1 MKFRLALLL
10 ILTALVFPNVRAADP
25 VVAFVNVNVVPMD
38 RDRVLGGQTVVV
50 QDGRITAVGPTAST
64 QVPAGA
70 VRVDGQNK
78 YLMPGLAEM
87 HGHIP
92 PPNQPAQYIE
102 DVLFLYVANGV
113 TTVRGMQGA
122 PGQLALRD
130 RIVKGE
136 LVGPTLYLAGPSF
149 NGNTVKTP
157 EQAIQMVREQKS
169 QGWDLLKV
177 QGGLSVVTYD
187 AMARTAK
194 EVGIPFAGHVPAD
207 VGLLHAVEMGQQ
219 TFDHIDGFL
228 EYLEGSTRPVDDAKV
243 REMVRR
249 VRDAGAWVV
258 PTMAVWETLQG
269 TLDEKA
275 LTAYP
280 ELKYMPV
287 QQVQQWTKAVQTR
300 MSNPQFNPATARQV
314 IENRMRILR
323 ALHEGG
329 VRILLGTDA
338 PQQFSV
344 PGFSIEREMT
354 RMTAAGMSPY
364 AVLKSGT
371 QDVGVY
377 FKYRDA
383 LVPNNEAFGT
393 IEVGKRADLVLVDAN
408 PLQNLTNITRRSGV
422 MARGRWLSQKDIQAR
437 LDRIATANKTD

>member
-1 MKFRLALLL
+1 MKCRIASLL
-10 ILTALVFPNVRAADP
+10 ILAMITISSTRAADP

-38 RDRVLGGQTVVV
+38 RDRVVAGQTVVV
-50 QDGRITAVGPTAST
+50 RDGRIAAVGPAAST
-64 QVPAGA
+64 TVPAGA
-70 VRVDGQNK
+70 VRVDGQGK

-87 HGHIP
+87 HGHVP
-92 PPNQPAQYIE
+92 PPNQPVQYIE
-102 DVLFLYVANGV
+102 DVLFLYFANGV

-122 PGQLALRD
+122 PGQLELRD
-130 RIVKGE
+130 RVNKGE

-149 NGNTVKTP
+149 NGNAVKTP
-157 EQAIQMVREQKS
+157 EQAVQMVREQKS

-177 QGGLSVVTYD
+177 QGGLSVATYD

-207 VGLLHAVEMGQQ
+207 VGLLHAIEMGQQ
-219 TFDHIDGFL
+219 TYDHIDGFI
-228 EYLEGSTRPVDDAKV
+228 EYLGGAKGPVDEVKL
-243 REMVRR
+243 REIVRR
-249 VRDAGAWVV
+249 VREQGAWIV

-269 TLDEKA
+269 TLDDKT

-287 QQVQQWTKAVQTR
+287 QQVQQWTLALQKR
-300 MSNPQFNPATARQV
+300 LSNPQFNQAAAKLV
-314 IENRMRILR
+314 IDNRMRILR

-344 PGFSIEREMT
+344 PGFSIHREMT
-354 RMTAAGMSPY
+354 RMIAAGMTPY
-364 AVLKSGT
+364 DVVKSGT
-371 QDVGVY
+371 QSVGAY
-377 FKYRDA
+377 FKDRDD
-383 LVPNNEAFGT
+383 FGT

-408 PLQNLTNITRRSGV
+408 PLQNVANIARRSGV
-422 MARGRWLSQKDIQAR
+422 MARGRWLTEKDIQAR
-437 LDRIATANKTD
+437 LDRIASANKASDTR

>member
-1 MKFRLALLL
+1 MKCRIASLL
-10 ILTALVFPNVRAADP
+10 ILAMVTISSTRAADP

-38 RDRVLGGQTVVV
+38 RDRVVAGQTVVV
-50 QDGRITAVGPTAST
+50 GDGRIAGVGPAAST
-64 QVPAGA
+64 TVPAGA
-70 VRVDGQNK
+70 VRVDGQGK

-87 HGHIP
+87 HGHVP

-102 DVLFLYVANGV
+102 DVLFLYFANGV

-122 PGQLALRD
+122 PGQLELRD
-130 RIVKGE
+130 RVNKGE

-149 NGNTVKTP
+149 NGNAVKTP
-157 EQAIQMVREQKS
+157 EQAVQMVREQKS

-177 QGGLSVVTYD
+177 QGGLSVATYD

-207 VGLLHAVEMGQQ
+207 VGLLHAIEMGQQ
-219 TFDHIDGFL
+219 TYDHIDGFI
-228 EYLEGSTRPVDDAKV
+228 EYLGGAKGPVDEVKL
-243 REMVRR
+243 REIVRR
-249 VRDAGAWVV
+249 VREQGAWIV

-269 TLDEKA
+269 TLDDKT

-287 QQVQQWTKAVQTR
+287 QQVQQWTLALQKR
-300 MSNPQFNPATARQV
+300 LSNPQFNQAAAKLV
-314 IENRMRILR
+314 IDNRMRILR

-344 PGFSIEREMT
+344 PGFSIHREMT
-354 RMTAAGMSPY
+354 RMIAAGMTPY
-364 AVLKSGT
+364 DVVKSGT
-371 QDVGVY
+371 QSVGAY
-377 FKYRDA
+377 FKDRDD
-383 LVPNNEAFGT
+383 FGT

-408 PLQNLTNITRRSGV
+408 PLQNVANIARRSGV
-422 MARGRWLSQKDIQAR
+422 MARGRWLTEKDIQAR
-437 LDRIATANKTD
+437 LDRIASANKASDTR

>member
-1 MKFRLALLL
+1 MKCRIASLL
-10 ILTALVFPNVRAADP
+10 ILAMVTISSTRAADP

-38 RDRVLGGQTVVV
+38 RDRVVAGQTVVV
-50 QDGRITAVGPTAST
+50 GDGRIAAVGPAAST
-64 QVPAGA
+64 TVPAGA
-70 VRVDGQNK
+70 VRVDGQGK

-87 HGHIP
+87 HGHVP

-102 DVLFLYVANGV
+102 DVLFLYFANGV

-122 PGQLALRD
+122 PGQLELRD
-130 RIVKGE
+130 RVNKGE

-149 NGNTVKTP
+149 NGNAVKTP
-157 EQAIQMVREQKS
+157 EQAVQMVREQKS

-177 QGGLSVVTYD
+177 QGGLSVATYD

-207 VGLLHAVEMGQQ
+207 VGLLHAIEMGQQ
-219 TFDHIDGFL
+219 TYDHIDGFI
-228 EYLEGSTRPVDDAKV
+228 EYLGGAKGPVDEVKL
-243 REMVRR
+243 REIVRR
-249 VRDAGAWVV
+249 VREQGAWIV

-269 TLDEKA
+269 TLDDKT

-287 QQVQQWTKAVQTR
+287 QQVQQWTLALQKR
-300 MSNPQFNPATARQV
+300 LSNPQFNQAAAKLV
-314 IENRMRILR
+314 IDNRMRILR

-344 PGFSIEREMT
+344 PGFSIHREMT
-354 RMTAAGMSPY
+354 RMIAAGMTPY
-364 AVLKSGT
+364 DVVKSGT
-371 QDVGVY
+371 QSVGAY
-377 FKYRDA
+377 FKDRDD
-383 LVPNNEAFGT
+383 FGT

-408 PLQNLTNITRRSGV
+408 PLQNVANIARRSGV
-422 MARGRWLSQKDIQAR
+422 MARGRWLTEKDIQAR
-437 LDRIATANKTD
+437 LDRIASANKASDTR

>member
-1 MKFRLALLL
+1 M
-10 ILTALVFPNVRAADP
+10 ITISSTRAADP

-38 RDRVLGGQTVVV
+38 RDRVVAGQTVVV
-50 QDGRITAVGPTAST
+50 RDGRIAAVGPSAST
-64 QVPAGA
+64 TVPAGA
-70 VRVDGQNK
+70 VRVDGQGK

-87 HGHIP
+87 HGHVP

-102 DVLFLYVANGV
+102 DVLFLYFANGV

-122 PGQLALRD
+122 PGQLELRD
-130 RIVKGE
+130 RVNKGE

-149 NGNTVKTP
+149 NGNAVKTP
-157 EQAIQMVREQKS
+157 EQAVQMVREQKS

-177 QGGLSVVTYD
+177 QGGLSVATYD

-207 VGLLHAVEMGQQ
+207 VGLLHAIEMGQQ
-219 TFDHIDGFL
+219 TYDHIDGFI
-228 EYLEGSTRPVDDAKV
+228 EYLGGAKGPVDEVKL
-243 REMVRR
+243 REIVRR
-249 VRDAGAWVV
+249 VREQGAWIV

-269 TLDEKA
+269 TLDDKT

-287 QQVQQWTKAVQTR
+287 QQVQQWTLALQKR
-300 MSNPQFNPATARQV
+300 LSNPQFNQAAAKLV
-314 IENRMRILR
+314 IDNRMRILR

-344 PGFSIEREMT
+344 PGFSIHREMT
-354 RMTAAGMSPY
+354 RMIAAGMTPY
-364 AVLKSGT
+364 DVVKSGT
-371 QDVGVY
+371 QSVGAY
-377 FKYRDA
+377 FKDRDD
-383 LVPNNEAFGT
+383 FGT

-408 PLQNLTNITRRSGV
+408 PLQNVANIARRSGV
-422 MARGRWLSQKDIQAR
+422 MARGRWLTEKDIQAR
-437 LDRIATANKTD
+437 LDRIASANKASDTR

>member
-1 MKFRLALLL
+1 MKCRIASLL
-10 ILTALVFPNVRAADP
+10 ILAMVTISSTRAADP

-38 RDRVLGGQTVVV
+38 RDRVVAGQTVVV
-50 QDGRITAVGPTAST
+50 RDGRIAAVGPAAST
-64 QVPAGA
+64 TVPAGA
-70 VRVDGQNK
+70 VRVDGQGK

-87 HGHIP
+87 HGHVP

-102 DVLFLYVANGV
+102 DVLFLYFANGV

-122 PGQLALRD
+122 PGQLELRD
-130 RIVKGE
+130 RVNKGE

-149 NGNTVKTP
+149 NGNAVKTP
-157 EQAIQMVREQKS
+157 EQAVQMVREQKS

-177 QGGLSVVTYD
+177 QGGLSVATYD

-207 VGLLHAVEMGQQ
+207 VGLLHAIEMGQQ
-219 TFDHIDGFL
+219 TYDHIDGFI
-228 EYLEGSTRPVDDAKV
+228 EYLGGAKGPVDEVKL
-243 REMVRR
+243 REIVRR
-249 VRDAGAWVV
+249 VREQGAWIV

-269 TLDEKA
+269 TLDDKT

-287 QQVQQWTKAVQTR
+287 QQVQQWTLALQKR
-300 MSNPQFNPATARQV
+300 LSNPQFNQAAAKLV
-314 IENRMRILR
+314 IDNRMRILR

-344 PGFSIEREMT
+344 PGFSIHREMT
-354 RMTAAGMSPY
+354 RMIAAGMTPY
-364 AVLKSGT
+364 DVVKSGT
-371 QDVGVY
+371 QSVGAY
-377 FKYRDA
+377 FKDRDD
-383 LVPNNEAFGT
+383 FGT

-408 PLQNLTNITRRSGV
+408 PLQNVANIARRSGV
-422 MARGRWLSQKDIQAR
+422 MARGRWLTEKDIQAR
-437 LDRIATANKTD
+437 LDRIASANKASDTR

>member
-1 MKFRLALLL
+1 MKFRLSLLL
-10 ILTALVFPNVRAADP
+10 ILTALVFSSVRAADP
-25 VVAFVNVNVVPMD
+25 VVAFVDVNVAPMD
-38 RDRVLGGQTVVV
+38 RDRLLAGQTVVV
-50 QDGRITAVGPTAST
+50 QDGRITAIGPSATT

-92 PPNQPAQYIE
+92 PPNQPQQYVE

-130 RIVKGE
+130 RVATGE

-149 NGNTVKTP
+149 NGNTVKSP
-157 EQAIQMVREQKS
+157 EQAVQMVREQKS

-177 QGGLSVVTYD
+177 QGGLSVATYD

-194 EVGIPFAGHVPAD
+194 DVSIPFAGHVPAD
-207 VGLLHAVEMGQQ
+207 VGLLHAIEMGQQ
-219 TFDHIDGFL
+219 TFDHIDGFI
-228 EYLEGSTRPVDDAKV
+228 EYLEGTNRPVDDAKL
-243 REMVRR
+243 RDIVRR

-269 TLDEKA
+269 TLDEKT
-275 LTAYP
+275 LTGYS

-287 QQVQQWTKAVQTR
+287 QQVQQWTKAAQTR
-300 MSNPQFNPATARQV
+300 MANPQFNQATARQV
-314 IENRMRILR
+314 IDNRMRILR

-344 PGFSIEREMT
+344 PGFSIHREMT
-354 RMTAAGMSPY
+354 RMTAAGMTPY
-364 AVLKSGT
+364 DVLKSGT
-371 QDVGVY
+371 QTVGAY
-377 FKYRDA
+377 FKDKDS
-383 LVPNNEAFGT
+383 FGT
-393 IEVGKRADLVLVDAN
+393 IEVGKRADLVLVEAN
-408 PLQNLTNITRRSGV
+408 PLQNPANITRRAGV
-422 MARGRWLSQKDIQAR
+422 MVRGRWLPEKDIQAR
-437 LDRIATANKTD
+437 LERIATANKTD

>member
-1 MKFRLALLL
+1 MKCRIASLL
-10 ILTALVFPNVRAADP
+10 ILAMVTISSTRAADP

-38 RDRVLGGQTVVV
+38 RDRVVAGQTVVV
-50 QDGRITAVGPTAST
+50 RDGRIAAVGPSAST
-64 QVPAGA
+64 TVPAGA
-70 VRVDGQNK
+70 VRVDGQGK

-87 HGHIP
+87 HGHVP

-102 DVLFLYVANGV
+102 DVLFLYFANGV

-122 PGQLALRD
+122 PGQLELRD
-130 RIVKGE
+130 RVNKGE
-136 LVGPTLYLAGPSF
+136 LGGPTLYLAGPSF
-149 NGNTVKTP
+149 NGNAVKTP
-157 EQAIQMVREQKS
+157 EQAVQMVREQKS

-177 QGGLSVVTYD
+177 QGGLSVATYD

-207 VGLLHAVEMGQQ
+207 VGLLHAIEMGQQ
-219 TFDHIDGFL
+219 TYDHIDGFI
-228 EYLEGSTRPVDDAKV
+228 EYLGGAKGPVDEVKL
-243 REMVRR
+243 REIVRR
-249 VRDAGAWVV
+249 VREQGAWIV

-269 TLDEKA
+269 TLDDKT

-287 QQVQQWTKAVQTR
+287 QQVQQWTLALQKR
-300 MSNPQFNPATARQV
+300 LSNPQFNQAAAKLV
-314 IENRMRILR
+314 IDNRMRILR

-344 PGFSIEREMT
+344 PGFSIHREMT
-354 RMTAAGMSPY
+354 RMIAAGMTPY
-364 AVLKSGT
+364 DVVKSGT
-371 QDVGVY
+371 QSVGAY
-377 FKYRDA
+377 FKDRDD
-383 LVPNNEAFGT
+383 FGT

-408 PLQNLTNITRRSGV
+408 PLQNVANIARRSGV
-422 MARGRWLSQKDIQAR
+422 MARGRWLTEKDIQAR
-437 LDRIATANKTD
+437 LDRIASANKASDTR

>member
-1 MKFRLALLL
+1 MKCRIASLL
-10 ILTALVFPNVRAADP
+10 ILAMITISSTRAADP

-38 RDRVLGGQTVVV
+38 RDRVVAGQTVVV
-50 QDGRITAVGPTAST
+50 RDGRIAAVGPSAST
-64 QVPAGA
+64 TVPAGA
-70 VRVDGQNK
+70 VRVDGQGK

-87 HGHIP
+87 HGHVP

-102 DVLFLYVANGV
+102 DVLVLYFANGV

-122 PGQLALRD
+122 PGQLELRD
-130 RIVKGE
+130 RVNKGE

-149 NGNTVKTP
+149 NGNAVKTP
-157 EQAIQMVREQKS
+157 EQAVQMVREQKS

-177 QGGLSVVTYD
+177 QGGLSVATYD

-207 VGLLHAVEMGQQ
+207 VGLLHAIEMGQQ
-219 TFDHIDGFL
+219 TYDHIDGFI
-228 EYLEGSTRPVDDAKV
+228 EYLGGAKGPVDEVKL
-243 REMVRR
+243 REIVRR
-249 VRDAGAWVV
+249 VREQGAWIV

-269 TLDEKA
+269 TLDDKT

-287 QQVQQWTKAVQTR
+287 QQVQQWTLALQKR
-300 MSNPQFNPATARQV
+300 LSNPQLNQAAAKLV
-314 IENRMRILR
+314 IDNRMRILR

-344 PGFSIEREMT
+344 PGFSIHREMT
-354 RMTAAGMSPY
+354 RMIAAGMTPY
-364 AVLKSGT
+364 DVVKSGT
-371 QDVGVY
+371 QSVGAY
-377 FKYRDA
+377 FKDRDD
-383 LVPNNEAFGT
+383 FGT

-408 PLQNLTNITRRSGV
+408 PLQNVANIARRSGV
-422 MARGRWLSQKDIQAR
+422 MARGRWLTEKDIQAR
-437 LDRIATANKTD
+437 LDRIASANKASDTR

>member
-1 MKFRLALLL
+1 MKLRLTLLLVLAALALS
-10 ILTALVFPNVRAADP
+10 TGRAADP
-25 VVAFVNVNVVPMD
+25 IVAFVNVNVVPMD
-38 RDRVLGGQTVVV
+38 RDRVLSGHTVVV
-50 QDGRITAVGPTAST
+50 QDGRISAVGPSAGT

-78 YLMPGLAEM
+78 YLVPGLAEM

-92 PPNQPAQYIE
+92 PPTQPQQFIE

-130 RIVKGE
+130 RVTKGE

-157 EQAIQMVREQKS
+157 EQAVQMVREQKS

-177 QGGLSVVTYD
+177 QGGLSVATYD

-194 EVGIPFAGHVPAD
+194 EVSIPFAGHVPAD
-207 VGLLHAVEMGQQ
+207 VGLLHAIEMGQQ
-219 TFDHIDGFL
+219 TFDHIDGFI
-228 EYLEGSTRPVDDAKV
+228 EYLEATTRPVEDGKV
-243 REMVRR
+243 REIVRR

-269 TLDEKA
+269 TLDEKT
-275 LTAYP
+275 LTSYQ

-287 QQVQQWTKAVQTR
+287 QQVQQWTKALKSR
-300 MSNPQFNPATARQV
+300 MSNPEFNQVTARQV
-314 IENRMRILR
+314 IDNRMRILR

-344 PGFSIEREMT
+344 PGFSIQREMA

-371 QDVGVY
+371 QDVGIY

-383 LVPNNEAFGT
+383 VVPNNEAFGT
-393 IEVGKRADLVLVDAN
+393 IEVGKRADLILVDAN
-408 PLQNLTNITRRSGV
+408 PLQNLTNLTRRSGV
-422 MARGRWLSQKDIQAR
+422 MVRGHWLPEKDIQAR

>member
-1 MKFRLALLL
+1 MKCRIASLL
-10 ILTALVFPNVRAADP
+10 ILAMITISSTRAADP

-38 RDRVLGGQTVVV
+38 RDRVVAGQTVVV
-50 QDGRITAVGPTAST
+50 RDGRIAAVGPAAST
-64 QVPAGA
+64 TVPAGA
-70 VRVDGQNK
+70 VRVDGQGK

-87 HGHIP
+87 HGHVP
-92 PPNQPAQYIE
+92 PPNQPVQYIE
-102 DVLFLYVANGV
+102 DVLFLYFANGV

-122 PGQLALRD
+122 PGQLELRD
-130 RIVKGE
+130 RVNKGE

-149 NGNTVKTP
+149 NGNAVKTP
-157 EQAIQMVREQKS
+157 EQAVQMVREQKS

-177 QGGLSVVTYD
+177 QGGLSVATYD

-207 VGLLHAVEMGQQ
+207 VGLLHAIEMGQQ
-219 TFDHIDGFL
+219 TYDHIDGFI
-228 EYLEGSTRPVDDAKV
+228 EYLGGAKGPVDEVKL
-243 REMVRR
+243 REIVRR
-249 VRDAGAWVV
+249 VREQGAWIV

-269 TLDEKA
+269 TLDDKT

-287 QQVQQWTKAVQTR
+287 QQVQQWTLALQKR
-300 MSNPQFNPATARQV
+300 LSNPQFNQAAAKLV
-314 IENRMRILR
+314 IDNRMRILR

-344 PGFSIEREMT
+344 PGFSIHREMT
-354 RMTAAGMSPY
+354 RMIAAGMTPY
-364 AVLKSGT
+364 DVVKSGT
-371 QDVGVY
+371 QSVGAY
-377 FKYRDA
+377 FKDRDD
-383 LVPNNEAFGT
+383 FGT

-408 PLQNLTNITRRSGV
+408 PLQNVANIARRSGV
-422 MARGRWLSQKDIQAR
+422 MARGRWLTEKDIQA
-437 LDRIATANKTD
+437 NKASDTR

>member
-1 MKFRLALLL
+1 MKCRIASLL
-10 ILTALVFPNVRAADP
+10 ILAMITISSTRAADP

-38 RDRVLGGQTVVV
+38 RDRVVAGQTVVV
-50 QDGRITAVGPTAST
+50 RDGRIAAVGPSAST
-64 QVPAGA
+64 TVPAGA
-70 VRVDGQNK
+70 VRVDGQGK

-87 HGHIP
+87 HGHVP

-102 DVLFLYVANGV
+102 DVLFLYFANGV

-122 PGQLALRD
+122 PGQLELRD
-130 RIVKGE
+130 RVNKGE

-149 NGNTVKTP
+149 NGNAVKTP
-157 EQAIQMVREQKS
+157 EQAVQMVREQKS

-177 QGGLSVVTYD
+177 QGGLSVATYD

-207 VGLLHAVEMGQQ
+207 VGLLHAIEMGQQ
-219 TFDHIDGFL
+219 TYDHIDGFI
-228 EYLEGSTRPVDDAKV
+228 EYLGGAKGPVDEVKL
-243 REMVRR
+243 REIVRR
-249 VRDAGAWVV
+249 VREQGAWIV

-269 TLDEKA
+269 TLDDKT

-287 QQVQQWTKAVQTR
+287 QQVQQWTLALQKR
-300 MSNPQFNPATARQV
+300 LSNPQFNQAAAKLV
-314 IENRMRILR
+314 IDNRMRILR

-344 PGFSIEREMT
+344 PGFSIHREMT
-354 RMTAAGMSPY
+354 RMIAAGMTPY
-364 AVLKSGT
+364 DVVKSGT
-371 QDVGVY
+371 QSVGAY
-377 FKYRDA
+377 FKDRDD
-383 LVPNNEAFGT
+383 FGT

-408 PLQNLTNITRRSGV
+408 PLQNVANIARRSGV
-422 MARGRWLSQKDIQAR
+422 MARGRWLTEKDIQAR
-437 LDRIATANKTD
+437 LDRIASANKASDTR

>member
-1 MKFRLALLL
+1 MKLRIALLL
-10 ILTALVFPNVRAADP
+10 LLAALGLTGLRAADP
-25 VVAFVNVNVVPMD
+25 AVAFVNVNVVPMD
-38 RDRVLGGQTVVV
+38 RDRVLAGQTVVV
-50 QDGRITAVGPTAST
+50 QDGRITAVGPAATTS
-64 QVPAGA
+64 VPAGA
-70 VRVDGQNK
+70 IRVDGQRK

-92 PPNQPAQYIE
+92 PPSQPAQYIE

-130 RIVKGE
+130 RVNKGE

-157 EQAIQMVREQKS
+157 EQAAQMVREQKS

-177 QGGLSVVTYD
+177 QGGLSVATYD

-207 VGLLHAVEMGQQ
+207 VGLVHAIEMGQQ
-219 TFDHIDGFL
+219 TFDHIDGFV
-228 EYLEGSTRPVDDAKV
+228 EYLEGATRPVDEGKV
-243 REMVRR
+243 REIVRR
-249 VRDAGAWVV
+249 VREAGAWIV

-269 TLDEKA
+269 TLDEK
-275 LTAYP
+275 TVTGYP

-287 QQVQQWTKAVQTR
+287 QQVQQWTKAFQTR
-300 MSNPQFNPATARQV
+300 VAGPQYNQAAARQ
-314 IENRMRILR
+314 IIDNRMRILR
-323 ALHEGG
+323 ALHEAG

-344 PGFSIEREMT
+344 PGFSVHREMT
-354 RMTAAGMSPY
+354 RMIAAGMTPY
-364 AVLKSGT
+364 
-371 QDVGVY
+371 DVVKAGSQNVGAY
-377 FKYRDA
+377 FKDKD
-383 LVPNNEAFGT
+383 AFGT
-393 IEVGKRADLVLVDAN
+393 IEVGKRADLILVEGN
-408 PLQNLTNITRRSGV
+408 PLQDVANIARRAGV
-422 MARGRWLSQKDIQAR
+422 MARGRWLSESDIQAR
-437 LDRIATANKTD
+437 LGRIAAAHKTD

>member
-1 MKFRLALLL
+1 MKCRIASLL
-10 ILTALVFPNVRAADP
+10 ILAMVTISSTRAADP

-38 RDRVLGGQTVVV
+38 RDRVVAGQTVVV
-50 QDGRITAVGPTAST
+50 RDGRIAAVGPSAST
-64 QVPAGA
+64 TVPAGA
-70 VRVDGQNK
+70 VRVDGQGK

-87 HGHIP
+87 HGHVP
-92 PPNQPAQYIE
+92 PPNQPVQYIE
-102 DVLFLYVANGV
+102 DVLFLYFANGV

-122 PGQLALRD
+122 PGQLELRD
-130 RIVKGE
+130 RVNKGE

-149 NGNTVKTP
+149 NGNAVKTP
-157 EQAIQMVREQKS
+157 EQAVQMVREQKS

-177 QGGLSVVTYD
+177 QGGLSVATYD

-207 VGLLHAVEMGQQ
+207 VGLLHAIEMGQQ
-219 TFDHIDGFL
+219 TYDHIDGFI
-228 EYLEGSTRPVDDAKV
+228 EYLGGAKGPVDEAKL
-243 REMVRR
+243 REIVRR
-249 VRDAGAWVV
+249 VREQGAWIV

-269 TLDEKA
+269 TLDDKT

-287 QQVQQWTKAVQTR
+287 QQVQQWTLALQKR
-300 MSNPQFNPATARQV
+300 LSNPQFNQAAAKLV
-314 IENRMRILR
+314 IDNRMRILR

-344 PGFSIEREMT
+344 PGFSIHREMT
-354 RMTAAGMSPY
+354 RMIAAGMTPY
-364 AVLKSGT
+364 DVVKSGT
-371 QDVGVY
+371 QSVGAY
-377 FKYRDA
+377 FKDRDD
-383 LVPNNEAFGT
+383 FGT

-408 PLQNLTNITRRSGV
+408 PLQNVANIARRSGV
-422 MARGRWLSQKDIQAR
+422 MARGRWLTEKDIQAR
-437 LDRIATANKTD
+437 LDRIASANKASDTR

>member
-1 MKFRLALLL
+1 MKLRIALLL
-10 ILTALVFPNVRAADP
+10 LLAALGLTGLRAADP
-25 VVAFVNVNVVPMD
+25 AVAFVNVNVVPMD
-38 RDRVLGGQTVVV
+38 RDRVLAGQTVVV
-50 QDGRITAVGPTAST
+50 QDGRITAVGPAATTS
-64 QVPAGA
+64 VPAGA
-70 VRVDGQNK
+70 IRVDGQRK

-92 PPNQPAQYIE
+92 PPSQPAQYIE

-130 RIVKGE
+130 RVNKGE

-157 EQAIQMVREQKS
+157 DQAAQLVREQKS

-177 QGGLSVVTYD
+177 QGGLSVATYD

-207 VGLLHAVEMGQQ
+207 VGLVHAIEMGQQ
-219 TFDHIDGFL
+219 TFDHIDGFV
-228 EYLEGSTRPVDDAKV
+228 EYLEGAGRPVDEGKL
-243 REMVRR
+243 REIVRR
-249 VRDAGAWVV
+249 VRDAGAWIV

-269 TLDEKA
+269 TLDEK
-275 LTAYP
+275 TVTGYP

-287 QQVQQWTKAVQTR
+287 QQVQQWTKAFQTR
-300 MSNPQFNPATARQV
+300 VAGPQYNQAAARQ
-314 IENRMRILR
+314 IIDNRMRILR

-344 PGFSIEREMT
+344 PGFSVHREMT
-354 RMTAAGMSPY
+354 RMIAAGMTPY
-364 AVLKSGT
+364 
-371 QDVGVY
+371 DVVKAGSQNVGAY
-377 FKYRDA
+377 FKDKD
-383 LVPNNEAFGT
+383 AFGT
-393 IEVGKRADLVLVDAN
+393 IEVGKRADLILVEGN
-408 PLQNLTNITRRSGV
+408 PLQDVANIARRAGV
-422 MARGRWLSQKDIQAR
+422 MARGRWLTESDIQAR
-437 LDRIATANKTD
+437 LGRIAAALKTD

>member
-1 MKFRLALLL
+1 MKCRIASLL
-10 ILTALVFPNVRAADP
+10 ILAMVTISSTRAADP

-38 RDRVLGGQTVVV
+38 RDRVVAGQTVVV
-50 QDGRITAVGPTAST
+50 RDGRIAAVGPSAST
-64 QVPAGA
+64 TVPAGA
-70 VRVDGQNK
+70 VRVDGQGK

-87 HGHIP
+87 HGHVP

-102 DVLFLYVANGV
+102 DVLFLYFANGV

-122 PGQLALRD
+122 PGQLELRD
-130 RIVKGE
+130 RVNKGE

-149 NGNTVKTP
+149 NGNAVKTP
-157 EQAIQMVREQKS
+157 EQAVQMVREQKS

-177 QGGLSVVTYD
+177 QGGLSVATYD

-207 VGLLHAVEMGQQ
+207 VGLLHAIEMGQQ
-219 TFDHIDGFL
+219 TYDHIDGFI
-228 EYLEGSTRPVDDAKV
+228 EYLGGAKGPVDEVKL
-243 REMVRR
+243 REIVRR
-249 VRDAGAWVV
+249 VREQGAWIV

-269 TLDEKA
+269 TLDDKT

-287 QQVQQWTKAVQTR
+287 QQVQQWTLALQKR
-300 MSNPQFNPATARQV
+300 LSNPQFNQAAAKLV
-314 IENRMRILR
+314 IDNRMRILR

-344 PGFSIEREMT
+344 PGFSIHREMT
-354 RMTAAGMSPY
+354 RMIAAGMTPY
-364 AVLKSGT
+364 DVVKSGT
-371 QDVGVY
+371 QSVGAY
-377 FKYRDA
+377 FKDRDD
-383 LVPNNEAFGT
+383 FGT

-408 PLQNLTNITRRSGV
+408 PLQNVANIARRSGV
-422 MARGRWLSQKDIQAR
+422 MARGRWLTEKDIQAR
-437 LDRIATANKTD
+437 LDRIASANKASDTR